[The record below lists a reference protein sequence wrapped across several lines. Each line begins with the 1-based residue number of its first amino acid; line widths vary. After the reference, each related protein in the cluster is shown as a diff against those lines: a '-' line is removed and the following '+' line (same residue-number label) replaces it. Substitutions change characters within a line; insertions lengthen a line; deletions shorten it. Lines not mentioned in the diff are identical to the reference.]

1 MHGNDATNVQG
12 LYPIMFGTREKL
24 GMIQDIRDIKW
35 YGKLALWAL
44 TIIGGAILVAMANLV
59 AARFNGGGASTNT
72 QSVNVSADD
81 DASSSPLY
89 TTAQV
94 SKLMGYSTREIQ
106 SRAQAGEI
114 PGAWKDGKEWR
125 FDRPSVDAFIA
136 ANAANAANAVTAADA
151 PRDAG
156 AAN

>member
-1 MHGNDATNVQG
+1 MHGHDATNTQG
-12 LYPIMFGTREKL
+12 LYPLMFGTRDKPGL
-24 GMIQDIRDIKW
+24 AKDISDIKR
-35 YGKLALWAL
+35 GNVVLLWIV
-44 TIIGGAILVAMANLV
+44 TIFGGAILVALANLLV
-59 AARFNGGGASTNT
+59 AKIGGGASTNT

-136 ANAANAANAVTAADA
+136 ANAANAANAVSAADA

>member
-1 MHGNDATNVQG
+1 MNGNDAKNVQG
-12 LYPIMFGTREKL
+12 LYPLMFGTRDTSGL
-24 GMIQDIRDIKW
+24 VRDIRDIKR
-35 YGKLALWAL
+35 GNVVLLWIV
-44 TIIGGAILVAMANLV
+44 TIFGGAILVALANLLV
-59 AARFNGGGASTNT
+59 AKIGGGASTTT

-94 SKLMGYSTREIQ
+94 SNLMGYSTREIQ

-136 ANAANAANAVTAADA
+136 ANAANAANAVSAADA